1 MPYKQGRNP
10 ISRKNSPL
18 NARNPFSRVS
28 PLSMKAEDGQSHKE
42 LRKADKLKEHKAEM
56 HSKGRDPE
64 QVDAQREEDNTQAA
78 NQPMGPERRSSQS
91 PLHSHEEK
99 VKQIEAKIKALKKR
113 YGEADFYERKDVQA
127 LFKQKTAAEE
137 SHKEGGP
144 SRKSSSPVKAKCP
157 EGWTLNPD
165 KKGKPCLPPEDRKDI
180 PKKGE
185 RLAPSRKSSSPLN
198 EDEVESPEKKDKVEA
213 VNEIKKE
220 EKSDGGKVEKI
231 ETKEKADTTPK
242 PKSRREKKID
252 KAEKSGKTR
261 KARRLKGREERKK
274 VRKQRK
280 EGKISRSQKTY
291 AIKES
296 RKNQ

>member
-1 MPYKQGRNP
+1 MPYNQGRNP

-28 PLSMKAEDGQSHKE
+28 PLSMKAEDGTPH
-42 LRKADKLKEHKAEM
+42 RKMDDETKAKHKAEM
-56 HSKGRDPE
+56 HSKGGDPE
-64 QVDAQREEDNTQAA
+64 QDEVMREEDMGQEA

-91 PLHSHEEK
+91 PLNSHGEK
-99 VKQIEAKIKALKKR
+99 DKALTAEIEKMKKKHHRRNTDPFEDPAIQAKIA
-113 YGEADFYERKDVQA
+113 ERTK
-127 LFKQKTAAEE
+127 LRE
-137 SHKEGGP
+137 SHKE
-144 SRKSSSPVKAKCP
+144 
-157 EGWTLNPD
+157 EG
-165 KKGKPCLPPEDRKDI
+165 
-180 PKKGE
+180 
-185 RLAPSRKSSSPLN
+185 PSRKSSSPLN
-198 EDEVESPEKKDKVEA
+198 ETGKEDTSEGDKRNRAYNQGQDKEVSDAKKVEPEKEA
-213 VNEIKKE
+213 
-220 EKSDGGKVEKI
+220 
-231 ETKEKADTTPK
+231 PK

-280 EGKISRSQKTY
+280 EGKISRSQKTH